1 MESGP
6 HRKAQISIYAKKGP
20 PTSIQSSTV
29 PLEDVQA
36 LDQETQLPPAEV
48 VPVVAPPS
56 LKEVQQ
62 AMQEA
67 SEQVEGRGAE
77 EVLKELLER
86 VVEAA
91 LGQVEGGSEG
101 KMDEATVHEEVEED
115 TLGTKEGETEANTA
129 AEVLEQAVE
138 EEEEVEGEDTATKGG
153 VAGVE
158 EEQEVTEMDSFEDA
172 AEEGDGIGEGEGETA
187 VGSVEDTTA
196 GVETGSR
203 EAAGVEVIGESLDTE
218 ISQEVVEE
226 TVAALVET
234 GRDLAVEKARVEA
247 NNEQIVLSE
256 EKREAEEETQEAEES
271 PAAVEFAMGG
281 WPEQETVVES
291 DPSMTLGVGD
301 VEQIEDAW
309 GMEEDLEEETQVDEM
324 ESEVVILPSDN
335 YEVETT
341 QTVVGEPVEE
351 EEINI
356 VNDTEGQGQGLSQKV
371 EDEQGHL
378 VVEGGATEE
387 AEAVGAEM
395 GEAAGGERDG
405 ESVIKEESEALV
417 NEGGDQEA
425 GEEEQITLE
434 TSHGSETEDHDV
446 LVISTPEPEDSV
458 EEQSPEYQAPTPKP
472 SLGGVETEENT
483 LGGEKS
489 DHGNEIT
496 TPTDDLLL
504 HDPVVAQ
511 PTLDIS
517 VKDVLVVPPQAEGE
531 VLGEANEL
539 VEDTAG
545 TTETKELGLEAWK
558 IGAIS
563 AAVLLV
569 LESVVIIIY
578 FLKCRNKNSAV
589 ALQRACEEGC
599 VEPEAATGG
608 DCSDDTLP
616 AGNGDTQQIALD
628 PSDVASTLAQNKE
641 QQEEEHV
648 IPMSDLLPSS
658 TEESAN
664 SGPGPDSS
672 QDLRTSIL

>member
-1 MESGP
+1 MSLGL
-6 HRKAQISIYAKKGP
+6 

-29 PLEDVQA
+29 TLEDVQA
-36 LDQETQLPPAEV
+36 LAQEPELPPAEV
-48 VPVVAPPS
+48 APVVAPPS

-101 KMDEATVHEEVEED
+101 KADEATVQEGVEED
-115 TLGTKEGETEANTA
+115 ALGAEKGETEANTV
-129 AEVLEQAVE
+129 AEVLEQTV
-138 EEEEVEGEDTATKGG
+138 EEEVEGEDTDAKGG

-158 EEQEVTEMDSFEDA
+158 EEQGVAETDASEDA
-172 AEEGDGIGEGEGETA
+172 AEEGNGVGEGEAETA
-187 VGSVEDTTA
+187 VGSVEETTA

-203 EAAGVEVIGESLDTE
+203 EAVGAEVTGESLDTE
-218 ISQEVVEE
+218 VSQEVVEE

-234 GRDLAVEKARVEA
+234 GGDSAVEEAWVEA
-247 NNEQIVLSE
+247 NNEQVVLSE
-256 EKREAEEETQEAEES
+256 EKAEAEAETEEAEETQ
-271 PAAVEFAMGG
+271 AAVEVVVGG
-281 WPEQETVVES
+281 GPEQETVVES
-291 DPSMTLGVGD
+291 DPSLGVGD

-309 GMEEDLEEETQVDEM
+309 GMGETLEEETQVDET
-324 ESEVVILPSDN
+324 EGEVLILPSDN
-335 YEVETT
+335 YEIETT
-341 QTVVGEPVEE
+341 QTVVGEAVEE

-356 VNDTEGQGQGLSQKV
+356 LKDAEGQKV
-371 EDEQGHL
+371 EDEEGHL

-395 GEAAGGERDG
+395 GEAAGGERDE
-405 ESVIKEESEALV
+405 ESVIKKESEALV
-417 NEGGDQEA
+417 NEGGDQQD
-425 GEEEQITLE
+425 GEEEQITPE
-434 TSHGSETEDHDV
+434 TSHGSEKEDHDV
-446 LVISTPEPEDSV
+446 LVISAPEPEDGAEASI
-458 EEQSPEYQAPTPKP
+458 EQSPENQAPTPSP
-472 SLGGVETEENT
+472 SLDGVETGENT
-483 LGGEKS
+483 LLGGETS
-489 DHGNEIT
+489 DHDSEII
-496 TPTDDLLL
+496 TPTDDLLT
-504 HDPVVAQ
+504 HDPVVVQ
-511 PTLDIS
+511 PTLDDF
-517 VKDVLVVPPQAEGE
+517 VKDVLAVPPQAERE
-531 VLGEANEL
+531 EPGEANEL

-545 TTETKELGLEAWK
+545 TTETRELGLEAWK

-563 AAVLLV
+563 AAVFLV
-569 LESVVIIIY
+569 LETLVIIIY
-578 FLKCRNKNSAV
+578 ILKCRKKNGTL

-628 PSDVASTLAQNKE
+628 PSDVASTMAQNKE
-641 QQEEEHV
+641 QQEEEHATA
-648 IPMSDLLPSS
+648 MLDLLPSS

-664 SGPGPDSS
+664 TGPGPDSS

>member
-1 MESGP
+1 MSLDSFITSFNIPPITDILQVCLVLAATTHQKYIIMSLGL
-6 HRKAQISIYAKKGP
+6 

-29 PLEDVQA
+29 PLEEVQA
-36 LDQETQLPPAEV
+36 LDQETQLPPVEV

-115 TLGTKEGETEANTA
+115 TLGTKEGEAEANTV
-129 AEVLEQAVE
+129 AEVLEQAV
-138 EEEEVEGEDTATKGG
+138 EEEVEGEDTATKGG

-172 AEEGDGIGEGEGETA
+172 AEEGDGVGEGEGETA

-203 EAAGVEVIGESLDTE
+203 EELGAEVISESLDTE

-226 TVAALVET
+226 TVATLVET
-234 GRDLAVEKARVEA
+234 GGDLAVEEAWVEA
-247 NNEQIVLSE
+247 NNEQTVLSE
-256 EKREAEEETQEAEES
+256 EKGEADEETQEAGET
-271 PAAVEFAMGG
+271 AVEFAIGG
-281 WPEQETVVES
+281 GPEQETVVES

-324 ESEVVILPSDN
+324 EGEVVILPSDN

-351 EEINI
+351 EEINM
-356 VNDTEGQGQGLSQKV
+356 NDTEGQGHGV

-378 VVEGGATEE
+378 MVEGGATEE

-434 TSHGSETEDHDV
+434 TSHGSETEDHGEIHTV
-446 LVISTPEPEDSV
+446 LI
-458 EEQSPEYQAPTPKP
+458 
-472 SLGGVETEENT
+472 GR
-483 LGGEKS
+483 
-489 DHGNEIT
+489 
-496 TPTDDLLL
+496 
-504 HDPVVAQ
+504 
-511 PTLDIS
+511 
-517 VKDVLVVPPQAEGE
+517 
-531 VLGEANEL
+531 
-539 VEDTAG
+539 AG
-545 TTETKELGLEAWK
+545 K
-558 IGAIS
+558 
-563 AAVLLV
+563 
-569 LESVVIIIY
+569 
-578 FLKCRNKNSAV
+578 
-589 ALQRACEEGC
+589 
-599 VEPEAATGG
+599 
-608 DCSDDTLP
+608 
-616 AGNGDTQQIALD
+616 
-628 PSDVASTLAQNKE
+628 
-641 QQEEEHV
+641 
-648 IPMSDLLPSS
+648 M
-658 TEESAN
+658 
-664 SGPGPDSS
+664 
-672 QDLRTSIL
+672 